1 MKNYPTKYD
10 LKELFKLH
18 EEGWLKMSQYKDQLY
33 IFCYSPKCQ
42 YEKFWTPLTLSM
54 RGMVLG
60 REGEVIGQC
69 LPKFFNL
76 SEVPETRAENLPR
89 ESYEIFTKLDGCFGR
104 LTPVL
109 MADGTS
115 KTIKEIVD
123 SPNDEYVLGYRD
135 GAFVP
140 SKVIGKTNNG
150 LKTNWVVVRYS
161 LKDATYSKSRISGK
175 VSRALTVTTNHK
187 FYTEGGYVPIR
198 DLSVGDT
205 VTTLNYVPNK
215 DLDYLI
221 NCFLLGDASLRL
233 SVNNAAA
240 SISVAHK
247 DSHIEYL
254 NYKMSL
260 LKRLNLR
267 VDHYKSGYGTSMT
280 RVYTRLFKSWLSYKD
295 IWYSDNGRKVPENID
310 WLDDF
315 AVALWYMDDGSLTR
329 NSSQTDR
336 AIFST
341 YRYKDTDIQRLADKL
356 SSQYNV
362 SVSVQQSKKGTTLRI
377 NAGRNNEI
385 DNFWFHV
392 TPYIP
397 TSMRYK
403 VPERFRELPFIDMST
418 KLEADVVLQSMP
430 CVIESIEPH
439 KKSKTMA
446 YDIQTE
452 TANYIAGGLVVHNS
466 MISTFYNPYEERWQH
481 TSKCSFDNEYIEA
494 AYRFLPQDRL
504 RDLCPY
510 YNLTS
515 EVRFDTDPMRR
526 VTDMPEGLYLLTS
539 WEHLTLPTG
548 EKVIREMPRTTSETI
563 ASNMGMSIAA
573 KHDDKLDSKL
583 ESFNSEKNTE
593 GYVVRF
599 ESGFRT
605 KLKTAWYLHLNK
617 VLDDFGPGKARE
629 TVKEYLTN
637 YDMTM
642 EWVKYLPDEMWQEAE
657 DIAGQI
663 LEDYNNQIYWVDRY
677 FHRNYSKD
685 KKTFAL
691 AVKDLPEAPYLF
703 SKYKDPEGEAY
714 KKLIWKNI

>member
-1 MKNYPTKYD
+1 MKNYPIKYD

-18 EEGWLKMSQYKDQLY
+18 EEGWLKMNQYKDQLY

-89 ESYEIFTKLDGCFGR
+89 EDYEIFQKVDG
-104 LTPVL
+104 
-109 MADGTS
+109 
-115 KTIKEIVD
+115 
-123 SPNDEYVLGYRD
+123 
-135 GAFVP
+135 
-140 SKVIGKTNNG
+140 
-150 LKTNWVVVRYS
+150 
-161 LKDATYSKSRISGK
+161 
-175 VSRALTVTTNHK
+175 
-187 FYTEGGYVPIR
+187 
-198 DLSVGDT
+198 
-205 VTTLNYVPNK
+205 
-215 DLDYLI
+215 
-221 NCFLLGDASLRL
+221 
-233 SVNNAAA
+233 
-240 SISVAHK
+240 
-247 DSHIEYL
+247 
-254 NYKMSL
+254 
-260 LKRLNLR
+260 
-267 VDHYKSGYGTSMT
+267 
-280 RVYTRLFKSWLSYKD
+280 
-295 IWYSDNGRKVPENID
+295 
-310 WLDDF
+310 
-315 AVALWYMDDGSLTR
+315 
-329 NSSQTDR
+329 
-336 AIFST
+336 
-341 YRYKDTDIQRLADKL
+341 
-356 SSQYNV
+356 
-362 SVSVQQSKKGTTLRI
+362 
-377 NAGRNNEI
+377 
-385 DNFWFHV
+385 
-392 TPYIP
+392 
-397 TSMRYK
+397 
-403 VPERFRELPFIDMST
+403 
-418 KLEADVVLQSMP
+418 
-430 CVIESIEPH
+430 
-439 KKSKTMA
+439 
-446 YDIQTE
+446 
-452 TANYIAGGLVVHNS
+452 S

-481 TSKCSFDNEYIEA
+481 ASKCSFDNEYIEA

-539 WEHLTLPTG
+539 WEHLTLTTG
-548 EKVIREMPRTTSETI
+548 ERVVSEMPSVTAETI
-563 ASNMGMSIAA
+563 ATNMGIGIAA

-583 ESFNSEKNTE
+583 ESFNSEKDTE

-605 KLKTAWYLHLNK
+605 KLKTAWYLQLNK

-642 EWVKYLPDEMWQEAE
+642 DWVKYLPDEMWQEAE